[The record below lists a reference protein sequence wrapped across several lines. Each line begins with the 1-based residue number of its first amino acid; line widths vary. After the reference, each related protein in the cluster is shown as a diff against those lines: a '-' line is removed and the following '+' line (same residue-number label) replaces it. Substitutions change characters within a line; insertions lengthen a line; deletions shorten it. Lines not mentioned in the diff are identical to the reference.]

1 MSKRKFNK
9 KDLINLVIK
18 KANGYHYTEEVL
30 EYEKTQNK
38 SSLNKNIPHINEN
51 YNFFDIC
58 DRSLTKP
65 ITKDDKIELSNEKS
79 QQQINENLTLVKKKV
94 TTHYI
99 PPDMLAIKILF
110 EIYGKEIEY
119 DNLNTLTDE
128 ELLDL
133 KNKLIKEISNENW
146 KNTISNNLWH
156 SRLQ

>member
-38 SSLNKNIPHINEN
+38 SSLNKNIPQINEN

-58 DRSLTKP
+58 DRSLTKS
-65 ITKDDKIELSNEKS
+65 ITKDDKIELSNEKD

-133 KNKLIKEISNENW
+133 KNKLIKEISNEN
-146 KNTISNNLWH
+146 
-156 SRLQ
+156 

>member
-1 MSKRKFNK
+1 MSKHKFNK

-18 KANGYHYTEEVL
+18 KAGGYHYTEEIL

-38 SSLNKNIPHINEN
+38 SSFNKNYTAINEN

-58 DRSLTKP
+58 DRGESTRSL
-65 ITKDDKIELSNEKS
+65 INDNINLSNEK

-119 DNLNTLTDE
+119 DNLNNLSDK
-128 ELLDL
+128 ELLNL
-133 KNKLIKEISNENW
+133 KNQLLKEVLNEN
-146 KNTISNNLWH
+146 
-156 SRLQ
+156 

>member
-38 SSLNKNIPHINEN
+38 SSLNKNIPQINEN

-65 ITKDDKIELSNEKS
+65 ITKDDKIELSNEKD

-119 DNLNTLTDE
+119 DNINTLTDE

-133 KNKLIKEISNENW
+133 KNKLIK
-146 KNTISNNLWH
+146 
-156 SRLQ
+156 

>member
-38 SSLNKNIPHINEN
+38 SCLNKNKPQINEN

-58 DRSLTKP
+58 DRSLTKS
-65 ITKDDKIELSNEKS
+65 ITKDDKIELSNEKD

-133 KNKLIKEISNENW
+133 KNKLIKEISNEN
-146 KNTISNNLWH
+146 
-156 SRLQ
+156 

>member
-38 SSLNKNIPHINEN
+38 SSLNKNIPQINEN

-65 ITKDDKIELSNEKS
+65 ITKDDKIELSNEKD

-133 KNKLIKEISNENW
+133 KNKLIKEISNEN
-146 KNTISNNLWH
+146 
-156 SRLQ
+156 